1 MAPDVHYVLYIL
13 MKERGTMLMSSLMF
27 LFFFVISFKELFQM
41 GHESFSNYYK
51 IPCVFFFFFNPKY
64 RLMFRIAEGKKQS
77 PS

>member
-1 MAPDVHYVLYIL
+1 
-13 MKERGTMLMSSLMF
+13 
-27 LFFFVISFKELFQM
+27 M

-51 IPCVFFFFFNPKY
+51 IPCVFFFFNPKY